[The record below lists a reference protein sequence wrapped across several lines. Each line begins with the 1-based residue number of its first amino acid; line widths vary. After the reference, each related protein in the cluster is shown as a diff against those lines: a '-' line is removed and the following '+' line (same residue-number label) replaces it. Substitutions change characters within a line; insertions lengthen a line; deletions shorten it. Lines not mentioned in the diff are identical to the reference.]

1 MGYSPLAIWVMK
13 RNFARAVAKHKAM
26 EMMMIR
32 QELLHEHMLN
42 ELEAFFLEHNLI
54 IR

>member
-13 RNFARAVAKHKAM
+13 RNFERAVAKHKAM
-26 EMMMIR
+26 EMSMLR
-32 QELLHEHMLN
+32 QELLHEQMLE
-42 ELEAFFLEHNLI
+42 ELEDFFSEHNLI

>member
-13 RNFARAVAKHKAM
+13 RNFERAKRQHM
-26 EMMMIR
+26 IMIR
-32 QELLHEHMLN
+32 QELLHEQMLE
-42 ELEAFFLEHNLI
+42 ELEYFFLEHNLI